1 MGSYEGRN
9 IHILNILHESK
20 YFVLSEGEGASQQC
34 LKFLSSFSFFFFF
47 VLDTCDWNGSNS
59 RGRKIC
65 TSSKRVDCLVEILQ
79 KCVLR
84 AKAIH
89 NSPSNNRLYNEI
101 RN

>member
-34 LKFLSSFSFFFFF
+34 LTFLFSFSFFF

-65 TSSKRVDCLVEILQ
+65 TSSKRVDRLVEILQ

-89 NSPSNNRLYNEI
+89 NPPSNHRLYDEI
-101 RN
+101 KY